1 MDPLFKPSVGAPD
14 VIAPQYVKLAMD
26 NDDLAQLA
34 KVIVTYNDDGQPLNY
49 LTDDEWD
56 FTAYIQTKLA
66 KNHSSAVW
74 RWKNVPDAFQLTLKR
89 LLYTHL
95 FETRRT
101 SIEGMSGLTK
111 TFRDWSVLARLC
123 QQCELPSLSALG
135 QVQTQRKILAALK
148 ESRYALY
155 SVTSYLN
162 AIALAHRYKFI
173 NFPIANSAQLAKK
186 LCDPSKSK
194 QQTLAIPQSLA
205 AQIYSHAIN
214 RIEMW
219 YGKRVALASLFDEYL
234 DLKEKQVSH
243 DDFEVLTRRIDLLRS
258 EFQVEHKKASC
269 EVLVTML
276 YNDILVTCGA
286 LIGAISG
293 MRYCEWYEL
302 DSSSYQEETYKGVTH
317 CLLVGKTSKLNHG
330 IPRHHA
336 WVTAPVARLVIE
348 LLTAVSDPRRT
359 RLLIQANDLELSGQ
373 PLAAAKLAESSK
385 SLFLALGVHSN
396 HGKAVMVASSSI
408 NSALK
413 RFVASVPNEDGT
425 LGAYLR
431 KEHLA
436 EFKALNR
443 QWSSDIPLDK
453 LWPIATHQFRR
464 TFAVFLLRNGFGSF
478 LQVKEQFAHHNLSM
492 SIWYGRNSEVATAFD
507 MEQDTELQ
515 AELAEMNT
523 LLMTDIAEKIYL
535 SDELISGGAGLSIR
549 AQIAQGNI
557 VFESREE
564 IEAAVRNGDLT
575 IVDNGHSLCLNPSCG
590 RLDCT
595 IDPVINPVLCS
606 HDVIMEQHAQRRV
619 ELRSRLIRRH
629 KYAVEQNLNQPNLLA
644 KTLVGIRACEKIMTD
659 HGIEFEP
666 YGALIDI
673 KILEGV

>member
-1 MDPLFKPSVGAPD
+1 MDPLFKPSIGAPD
-14 VIAPQYVKLAMD
+14 IISPQYVRLVRD
-26 NDDLAQLA
+26 NDDLEMLA
-34 KVIVTYNDDGQPLNY
+34 KVIVTYDDEGQPLNY

-66 KNHSSAVW
+66 KSRSGAVW
-74 RWKNVPDAFQLTLKR
+74 RWNNVPNAFQLTLKR
-89 LLYTHL
+89 LMYAHL

-123 QQCELPSLSALG
+123 QKCELPCLSALG
-135 QVQTQRKILAALK
+135 QEKIQRKILSALK
-148 ESRYALY
+148 DCRYSLY

-173 NFPIANSAQLAKK
+173 NFKILNSAQLAKK
-186 LCDPSKSK
+186 LCDQSKIT

-214 RIEMW
+214 RIERL
-219 YGKRVALASLFDEYL
+219 YEQRITLASLFEEYL
-234 DLKEKQVSH
+234 NLTEKKVSS
-243 DDFEVLTRRIDLLRS
+243 DEFEIFSHRIDVLRS
-258 EFQVEHKKASC
+258 KFKIEHNQISIRYS
-269 EVLVTML
+269 LTML
-276 YNDILVTCGA
+276 YNDILATCGA
-286 LIGAISG
+286 LIGAITG

-302 DSSSYQEETYKGVTH
+302 DPSSYREETYKGITH

-330 IPRHHA
+330 VPRRHA

-348 LLTAVSDPRRT
+348 LLTAVSDPRRR

-373 PLAAAKLAESSK
+373 PQAAAKLAESSK

-396 HGKAVMVASSSI
+396 NGKGAMAASSSI

-431 KEHLA
+431 KEHLS
-436 EFKALNR
+436 EFKVLNR
-443 QWSSDIPLDK
+443 QWRSDIPLDK

-492 SIWYGRNSEVATAFD
+492 SIWYGRNSEVATEFD
-507 MEQDTELQ
+507 MEQDAELQ
-515 AELAEMNT
+515 AELAEMNAI
-523 LLMTDIAEKIYL
+523 LMTDIAEKIYL
-535 SDELISGGAGLSIR
+535 SNEPISGGAGLSIR

-575 IVDNGHSLCLNPSCG
+575 IVDNGHSLCLNPSCS

-595 IDPVINPVLCS
+595 IDPVINPVLCN
-606 HDVIMEQHAQRRV
+606 HNVIMGQHAQRRV
-619 ELRSRLIRRH
+619 EMRSRLIRRH
-629 KYAVEQNLNQPNLLA
+629 KSAVEQNLNQPNLLA
-644 KTLVGIRACEKIMTD
+644 KTLVGIRACEKIMTY

-673 KILEGV
+673 NILGES